1 MVGASRSMEDTGEE
15 STEGTSNS
23 NYGLTSMA
31 AEMASSEQ
39 WTKKK
44 GELQRAAS
52 RIKLRFLIP

>member
-1 MVGASRSMEDTGEE
+1 MEDTGEE